1 MQIGQ
6 AAKASGISAKMI
18 RHYEAI
24 GLLPAAGRRDS
35 GYRDY
40 SDTELHKLQFIRRAR
55 DLGFSI
61 DQIRML
67 LKLWSDRNRSNTEVK
82 ALALA
87 HVAELEEK
95 VKHRREMSDVLTHLA
110 EACDGDG
117 RPDCPII
124 RGLEG
129 GGLEDGRLE
138 GRGLEDRSDQAS
150 QISSCAPSQE
160 GIQRPSR
167 M

>member
-40 SDTELHKLQFIRRAR
+40 SNTELHKLQFIRRAR

-95 VKHRREMSDVLTHLA
+95 VKHLREMSDVLSHLA

-117 RPDCPII
+117 RPECPII

-129 GGLEDGRLE
+129 GGLEGSGRE
-138 GRGLEDRSDQAS
+138 GRGLEDGSDQAS
-150 QISSCAPSQE
+150 KISSCAPSQ
-160 GIQRPSR
+160 GRIQRPSG